1 MLCGNPLNILSNKYG
16 LSDRDMQTLHDIL
29 YKYPEVLLVNIFRS
43 RAKGTS
49 KPGSDIDLSIM
60 NMGANS
66 NILHNLKNEFEESS
80 LPYKVDLVD
89 FHTLTNPDFAEH
101 IKRVGAIFYQR
112 EDGNYSIDTE
122 Q

>member
-1 MLCGNPLNILSNKYG
+1 MNNLSKKYG
-16 LSDRDMQTLHDIL
+16 LTDRDIQTRNNILH
-29 YKYPEVLLVNIFRS
+29 KYPEVLLVHIFGS

-101 IKRVGAIFYQR
+101 IKRVGIIFYQR
-112 EDGNYSIDTE
+112 ES
-122 Q
+122 